1 MRLSRWQTESW
12 PSTQRKSCLQWLEWG
27 NSLPHKV
34 EMIRNDRKTVI
45 NADGLQ
51 TPSVTCRL
59 PPPLKLF
66 FAKFCNS
73 RKNDFVSCSSE
84 KIFIRIYDFK
94 SCRRFVLAVSLFVIC
109 KILCH
114 VLFNRRASSWQGSSN
129 AQTRA
134 KCQTLTNDFA
144 TERWLQSILDT
155 LHPES
160 YFASKVSLLQ
170 CSVPFLLLTAED
182 RLGIRIL
189 QLQSWHLATTS
200 KKSSGQ

>member
-1 MRLSRWQTESW
+1 M
-12 PSTQRKSCLQWLEWG
+12 
-27 NSLPHKV
+27 
-34 EMIRNDRKTVI
+34 I

-59 PPPLKLF
+59 PPPLKLI

-73 RKNDFVSCSSE
+73 RKKDFVSCSSE

-94 SCRRFVLAVSLFVIC
+94 SCQRFVLAVSLFVIC

-114 VLFNRRASSWQGSSN
+114 VLFNRSASSWQGSSN

-160 YFASKVSLLQ
+160 YFASKVSVLQ
-170 CSVPFLLLTAED
+170 CSVLFLLLTAED
-182 RLGIRIL
+182 RLGIGIL
-189 QLQSWHLATTS
+189 QLQSWHLATAS
-200 KKSSGQ
+200 DNLI